1 MERVIYCL
9 HILHKTTSKI
19 LERLTPILSIRTAQS
34 ITFYFITYKN

>member
-1 MERVIYCL
+1 VIYCL

-19 LERLTPILSIRTAQS
+19 LEHLTPILFIRTAQG